1 MALPMADTPG
11 ANHQLNTRIT
21 EYYMAL
27 STNSR
32 RSLRTLAVLAAGAA
46 ALVVAQR
53 VQASDH
59 QDTPEVELS
68 PRMDINDVYAFPGAS
83 ADRIA
88 LILTTS
94 SPIAGQSASFDPN
107 LLYQIKVD
115 NTGDAVEDLVFQV
128 TFDDGV
134 GAAQQYTVRGPV
146 APPMSGTKTML
157 ASAGQTLTGSVGS
170 ASGAANGMQA
180 FAGIRADPFVI
191 DLEQFFN
198 IIPDRRPSTG
208 PLSVQS
214 GAPASAFRSPGVDF
228 LRPFNTL
235 AIAIELPKASL
246 QASTSADA
254 KFGVWA
260 TISR

>member
-1 MALPMADTPG
+1 MHFP
-11 ANHQLNTRIT
+11 
-21 EYYMAL
+21 
-27 STNSR
+27 SFSR
-32 RSLRTLAVLAAGAA
+32 RTLRATAFVAASAA
-46 ALVVAQR
+46 ALVIGQR
-53 VQASDH
+53 VYASDH
-59 QDTPEVELS
+59 QDTPEVELN

-88 LILTTS
+88 LVLTTS
-94 SPIAGQSASFDPN
+94 SPIAGSAASFDPN
-107 LLYQIKVD
+107 LLYQLKVD

-134 GAAQQYTVRGPV
+134 GSAQKYTVRGPV
-146 APPMSGTKTML
+146 APAMVGTKTML
-157 ASAGQTLTGSVGS
+157 VTTGPSVTGTVGGNAGS
-170 ASGAANGMQA
+170 ATGLQA
-180 FAGIRADPFVI
+180 FAGLKADPFVI

-208 PLSVQS
+208 PLATQN
-214 GAPASAFRSPGVDF
+214 GAAATSFRTPGVDF

-246 QASTSADA
+246 VTSTAADA
-254 KFGVWA
+254 KFGVWG